1 MKLSSS
7 VSSQSPAPGPSPE
20 KLCDPT
26 LEKSH
31 LHESQV
37 TINCQ
42 NGQLKEYRLGWLGWA
57 AGLAAGAGDTHR
69 TNVEQLYTETS
80 FLIILTGT
88 NIKPK
93 IFPHNKLN
101 KNVRFMPVVIVIL
114 SVQLSLGTALSRSLP
129 SVECRVTNVGN
140 LELKDLRDYPTFLP
154 TWRYSGQFVR
164 CPASLRAAADCACK
178 HAAHHKS
185 SKLLDYMRRKSV

>member
-1 MKLSSS
+1 M
-7 VSSQSPAPGPSPE
+7 
-20 KLCDPT
+20 
-26 LEKSH
+26 
-31 LHESQV
+31 
-37 TINCQ
+37 
-42 NGQLKEYRLGWLGWA
+42 
-57 AGLAAGAGDTHR
+57 AGLGCWAGGWCWGRTGDTHR
-69 TNVEQLYTETS
+69 TNVEQLHRNF
-80 FLIILTGT
+80 FLNNTDGY
-88 NIKPK
+88 IKPK

-164 CPASLRAAADCACK
+164 CPASLRAAAGCACK

-185 SKLLDYMRRKSV
+185 SKLLDYMPPRKSV

>member
-1 MKLSSS
+1 M
-7 VSSQSPAPGPSPE
+7 
-20 KLCDPT
+20 
-26 LEKSH
+26 
-31 LHESQV
+31 
-37 TINCQ
+37 
-42 NGQLKEYRLGWLGWA
+42 
-57 AGLAAGAGDTHR
+57 AGLGCWAGGWCWGHTPHKCRAALHR
-69 TNVEQLYTETS
+69 NFFLNTS
-80 FLIILTGT
+80 DGYM
-88 NIKPK
+88 KPK

>member
-1 MKLSSS
+1 M
-7 VSSQSPAPGPSPE
+7 
-20 KLCDPT
+20 
-26 LEKSH
+26 
-31 LHESQV
+31 HESQV

-80 FLIILTGT
+80 FLIILTAT

-140 LELKDLRDYPTFLP
+140 LELKDLRGDPTFLP
-154 TWRYSGQFVR
+154 TWRSWQSFVR
-164 CPASLRAAADCACK
+164 C
-178 HAAHHKS
+178 HAYIS
-185 SKLLDYMRRKSV
+185 NNISP

>member
-1 MKLSSS
+1 M
-7 VSSQSPAPGPSPE
+7 
-20 KLCDPT
+20 
-26 LEKSH
+26 
-31 LHESQV
+31 
-37 TINCQ
+37 
-42 NGQLKEYRLGWLGWA
+42 
-57 AGLAAGAGDTHR
+57 AGLGCWAGGWCWGHTPHKCRAATHR
-69 TNVEQLYTETS
+69 NFFLNTS
-80 FLIILTGT
+80 DGYM
-88 NIKPK
+88 KPK

-185 SKLLDYMRRKSV
+185 SKLLDYMQRKSV

>member
-1 MKLSSS
+1 M
-7 VSSQSPAPGPSPE
+7 
-20 KLCDPT
+20 
-26 LEKSH
+26 
-31 LHESQV
+31 HESQV

-114 SVQLSLGTALSRSLP
+114 SVQLSLAGTLLLTA
-129 SVECRVTNVGN
+129 ECRVSSYKCWQFGIEGFTRLSHLPSH
-140 LELKDLRDYPTFLP
+140 LEIQWTICQV
-154 TWRYSGQFVR
+154 SGLS
-164 CPASLRAAADCACK
+164 P
-178 HAAHHKS
+178 
-185 SKLLDYMRRKSV
+185 RRG